1 MAGPLYIKGHAD
13 PSLLTAHLYEM
24 IRQLRAEG
32 IQRVEDGI
40 VVERHAHDPAL
51 DLELA
56 SVEFVGAAREIK
68 RATEAV
74 EAGDLEEMIVTN
86 RGRITVLRRVAK
98 DYYLMLVLGPA
109 ALLGR
114 GRYELRKAAHELSG
128 EFA

>member
-1 MAGPLYIKGHAD
+1 MNFREVLQGICA
-13 PSLLTAHLYEM
+13 
-24 IRQLRAEG
+24 RVEG
-32 IQRVEDGI
+32 ALGAVIIAEDGI
-40 VVERHAHDPAL
+40 VVERYAHDPAL

-86 RGRITVLRRVAK
+86 SGRLTVLRRVARE
-98 DYYLMLVLGPA
+98 YYLMVVMRPSG
-109 ALLGR
+109 LLGR
-114 GRYELRKAAHELSG
+114 GRYELRKAAHELAA